1 MGPFLTVLSVAM
13 SRQVA
18 VLEQLAGRPLTA
30 DDLEPANWASGRTG
44 ATLSG
49 ADYLGAI
56 EEVHAYSRR
65 MATWW
70 AGTDGN
76 GGFDLLLTPTLAGPP
91 PPVGHLLAT
100 ADTVDLASMRV
111 AELIPFTAQFNA
123 TGQPAMSL
131 PLATSAAGLPIGT
144 QLVAGYGREDLLFRL
159 AGQIEAAA
167 PWAERLPAVSA
178 T

>member
-1 MGPFLTVLSVAM
+1 
-13 SRQVA
+13 
-18 VLEQLAGRPLTA
+18 
-30 DDLEPANWASGRTG
+30 
-44 ATLSG
+44 
-49 ADYLGAI
+49 
-56 EEVHAYSRR
+56 
-65 MATWW
+65 
-70 AGTDGN
+70 
-76 GGFDLLLTPTLAGPP
+76 
-91 PPVGHLLAT
+91 
-100 ADTVDLASMRV
+100 MRV

-167 PWAERLPAVSA
+167 PWAERLPTVSA